1 MQLNESILEA
11 LLAENKINFINCIE
25 KYLQGEGIKR
35 YIIWDINN
43 RIATVNVSRVDDPTI
58 LFSDISDLGYN
69 HLACK
74 DFDEPIRFTEFT
86 EIYQTFFLEHGDT
99 LLLAVS
105 ICEPTA
111 LKCRDFNLII
121 PYLSSKLYDI
131 IAAESRTEIFVEYQK
146 KVDFIKKAYDIL
158 KFLEFESIFSKALSF
173 FLEIFDA
180 QAGFTIYKNQFYSIG
195 LESKDIKEDIFINDV
210 SLGSFLESVVNTEY
224 FDSGIRSNKFIIKNM
239 FVIFEE
245 KLNIKIVLFNIS
257 TNFYPD
263 KEFSEIISHIT
274 SIAVENAINHQRE
287 LNLKLEENEMKTTAE
302 ILNRFVDREV
312 SVSCDMCDI
321 FGVSYPA
328 KQAGGDF
335 LGLCEKEDS
344 IMICLADVCGK
355 GYSAAVVTVAM
366 STMFQVFVKSDDF
379 KPSHFARYLSKFLM
393 DKNLDGRF
401 VTLFFGVIYKRKN
414 IMEYISLGHEPVF
427 LKDGDSLKKI
437 TSEYMPAG
445 IFEEDYRDSEVEIS
459 KGSSIFVYSDG
470 LVEYVTYEEI
480 EKRFKEC
487 DTDVKTFISTLY
499 NELVTDKDHQMDDF
513 TCIKIDIKG

>member
-11 LLAENKINFINCIE
+11 LLVDNKINFINCLE
-25 KYLQGEGIKR
+25 KYLKGQGINK

-43 RIATVNVSRVDDPTI
+43 RIATVNVSTVNDSSI
-58 LFSDISDLGYN
+58 MFSDISDLGYYN
-69 HLACK
+69 LVCK
-74 DFDEPIRFTEFT
+74 DFEEPIKFTETT

-105 ICEPTA
+105 ICEPSG
-111 LKCRDFNLII
+111 LRCKDFNVII

-131 IAAESRTEIFVEYQK
+131 IAAESRTEIFIEYQK
-146 KVDFIKKAYDIL
+146 KIDFIKKAYDIL
-158 KFLEFESIFSKALSF
+158 KFLEFETIFSKALSF

-195 LESKDIKEDIFINDV
+195 LDSRDIKENILLNDI
-210 SLGSFLESVVNTEY
+210 SLCSFLESTSKTEF
-224 FDSGIRSNKFIIKNM
+224 FDSGIRSDRFIIENM
-239 FVIFEE
+239 FVIYEE

-312 SVSCDMCDI
+312 SVSCDVCDI

-335 LGLCEKEDS
+335 LGLSETEDR
-344 IMICLADVCGK
+344 IVICLADVCGK

-366 STMFQVFVKSDDF
+366 STMFQVFVKSKNL
-379 KPSHFARYLSKFLM
+379 KPSHFATYISKFLLE
-393 DKNLDGRF
+393 KNLDGRF
-401 VTLFFGVIYKRKN
+401 VTLFFGIVNKRKYT
-414 IMEYISLGHEPVF
+414 MEYISLGHEPVF
-427 LKDGDSLKKI
+427 LKDGDNLKKI
-437 TSEYMPAG
+437 TSDYMPAG
-445 IFEEDYRDSEVEIS
+445 IIDEDYMDSVVEVS
-459 KGSSIFVYSDG
+459 KNSSIFIYSDG
-470 LVEYVTYEEI
+470 LVEYVTYEEL
-480 EKRFKEC
+480 EKRLKEC
-487 DTDVKTFISTLY
+487 NTDVKTFISTLY
-499 NELVTDKDHQMDDF
+499 NELVIDKNNQMDDF